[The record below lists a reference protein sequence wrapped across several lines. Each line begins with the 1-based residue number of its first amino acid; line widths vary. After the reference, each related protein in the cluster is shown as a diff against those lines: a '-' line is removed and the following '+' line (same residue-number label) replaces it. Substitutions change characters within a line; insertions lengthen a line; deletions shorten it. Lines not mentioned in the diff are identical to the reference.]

1 MAAAMAA
8 AGAAAALE
16 PRAPPPAAAALAAA
30 PERRPL
36 QPRPR
41 VGCRRRAALAPRAG
55 RKLPGEREDLLD
67 KRPDDGLGGV
77 SGGSAGGVAADE
89 QSALSAME
97 LRFGRLLGE
106 APQRTMSKVMRKRA
120 DPAASFVE
128 LDRTQQQEAEAA
140 AAGNGRRGPAASAA
154 EMKRDFARLLAE
166 ETAKANGARSSSTRS
181 KPTAGSHD
189 DDHDGADGSMP
200 RLASRPS
207 RPAGH
212 STDTAAP
219 RSGRPRLAPV
229 AAPRSPIALARLA
242 APQPPA
248 RRPSPLASFEGALP
262 PERADDDDVIVAP
275 VSVPRRLVAADDGGG
290 SRSSSSRGAV
300 PSALLDRSIR
310 RPQAMHS
317 SAEPEPPAALKE
329 QPAGPAAVFEA
340 AVVPAIAEAPTVGP
354 SAEERSGKV
363 LLAVPPKHQAS
374 GDRGDED
381 AAGAPRA
388 TVPAALPQRRLP
400 ELASRPVPVN
410 KAHDAVTSA
419 AVAPTEA
426 QDVTLVPPE
435 KEAQHKPAVGSGDG
449 SHAGRPSV
457 LPPSK
462 ATGPS
467 ASSSSIVQATEPPAA
482 ARTTEEVTSG
492 AELPSMELLV
502 EPAAAIG
509 SAARSA
515 PGKGLAEAPVT
526 EPSLAQAGVQAP
538 QQDLTGWSAEA
549 QAAAERGKA
558 ARLREERERFAAR
571 LPQAKDLQHRLD
583 ATAAPIATA
592 RAAEPSIAAGS
603 ATAAGAAQ
611 RLLRRPSQRP
621 PVGQEPQARGPVALE
636 ATTADDL
643 RATRPPLPK
652 PRIVPAVRNVR
663 ESNEVGPQPSAAAA
677 SRGGS
682 AGNSR
687 PLMSQSRPGSRP
699 SLRNEKGDKE
709 ADARD
714 WARAEALLASGVVEE
729 AEVVGCNSGGLLVSF
744 GSLIAFLPSSELAA
758 SKRLPSLERWG
769 RLKGLDMAWAVQPMS
784 DQGAAASAGPQ
795 NVEAAADAAQHEA
808 VPVERQ
814 EELRR
819 EYKEERLK
827 HLSSHVG
834 QKVKLKVKTVN
845 RQRRQL
851 IISEKATESETGESL
866 QKKQEVL
873 AGLKEGDTVSC
884 RVTVITQYGVFVEEI
899 EAMVCKLDFQASRI
913 NLSLKQLQPDPLM
926 ETLESL
932 VGLPS
937 ETAEWFSKSLEPSA
951 SAQAEPLPE
960 VSSVIRK
967 LQEQPA
973 ILSVALGRS
982 LRASLQ
988 VYLSEQLDNGFK
1000 LLARSGQQVQEIL
1013 VQTLLNKEQMK
1024 AAIKEAMYSDA

>member
-1 MAAAMAA
+1 
-8 AGAAAALE
+8 
-16 PRAPPPAAAALAAA
+16 
-30 PERRPL
+30 
-36 QPRPR
+36 
-41 VGCRRRAALAPRAG
+41 
-55 RKLPGEREDLLD
+55 
-67 KRPDDGLGGV
+67 
-77 SGGSAGGVAADE
+77 
-89 QSALSAME
+89 ME

-106 APQRTMSKVMRKRA
+106 APQRTMSKDFTQQCSCGRLAATGLQVMRKRA
-120 DPAASFVE
+120 DPAASFVD
-128 LDRTQQQEAEAA
+128 LDRAQQQEAEVA

-166 ETAKANGARSSSTRS
+166 ETAKASGNRSSSMRS
-181 KPTAGSHD
+181 KITAAIYD
-189 DDHDGADGSMP
+189 DDQDGAGGSSMP

-212 STDTAAP
+212 STDSAAP
-219 RSGRPRLAPV
+219 RSSRPRLAPG
-229 AAPRSPIALARLA
+229 AAPHSPVALARPA

-262 PERADDDDVIVAP
+262 PERADDDGIIVAP
-275 VSVPRRLVAADDGGG
+275 VSVPRRSVAADSG
-290 SRSSSSRGAV
+290 SGSSSSGGAL

-310 RPQAMHS
+310 RPQAMHR
-317 SAEPEPPAALKE
+317 SAEAEPAAALEE
-329 QPAGPAAVFEA
+329 QPAGPTAVQGAVAEATAA
-340 AVVPAIAEAPTVGP
+340 PAI
-354 SAEERSGKV
+354 AEERSGKG
-363 LLAVPPKHQAS
+363 LLAVPPDHQAS
-374 GDRGDED
+374 GKRGDED
-381 AAGAPRA
+381 AAGTRQA
-388 TVPAALPQRRLP
+388 TVPAVLPPRRLP

-410 KAHDAVTSA
+410 KSRRLTSSEAHDAVASA

-426 QDVTLVPPE
+426 KDVTLLPPE
-435 KEAQHKPAVGSGDG
+435 AEAQHKPAVGSGDG
-449 SHAGRPSV
+449 SYAGRLSPM
-457 LPPSK
+457 PPSE
-462 ATGPS
+462 ATGPPA
-467 ASSSSIVQATEPPAA
+467 ASSDGQATEPPTAA
-482 ARTTEEVTSG
+482 GTVEEVSSG

-502 EPAAAIG
+502 EPAAAIR
-509 SAARSA
+509 SPARSA
-515 PGKGLAEAPVT
+515 PVEGLAEAPVS
-526 EPSLAQAGVQAP
+526 EPTLAQAGIQAP

-558 ARLREERERFAAR
+558 ARLREERERSAAR
-571 LPQAKDLQHRLD
+571 LPQPKDLQHRLD
-583 ATAAPIATA
+583 AAAAPIATA
-592 RAAEPSIAAGS
+592 RAAEPSTVAAS
-603 ATAAGAAQ
+603 TMAASAAQ
-611 RLLRRPSQRP
+611 RLLRRPSGRP
-621 PVGQEPQARGPVALE
+621 PVQQELQARGPMALE
-636 ATTADDL
+636 ATAADDL
-643 RATRPPLPK
+643 RTTRPPLPK

-663 ESNEVGPQPSAAAA
+663 DSNDVGPLPSAAAA
-677 SRGGS
+677 SRGAS

-769 RLKGLDMAWAVQPMS
+769 RLKGLDMAWAVQPMG
-784 DQGAAASAGPQ
+784 DKGTAVFASPR
-795 NVEAAADAAQHEA
+795 NVEAAADAAQQEA

-819 EYKEERLK
+819 EYKEERLR

-834 QKVKLKVKTVN
+834 QKLKLKVKTVN

-851 IISEKATESETGESL
+851 IISEKATESDTGEAL

-899 EAMVCKLDFQASRI
+899 EAMVYKLDFQTSRI

-932 VGLPS
+932 VGVPS
-937 ETAEWFSKSLEPSA
+937 ETAEWFSNSLEPSA

-973 ILSVALGRS
+973 IMSVALGRS
-982 LRASLQ
+982 LRASSLATSFQ